1 MNNTADLFLLQTS
14 KEERIFSWF
23 VFSTCISK
31 QLVNVQSFFSKMKFI
46 SNTMARISLHQKS
59 VHLHKTTLLSRIK
72 KLLAITICVLFPGML
87 FGNNDMDSLL
97 KVLDKT
103 VDNNQYYS
111 NLKEQKLNKLKDLL
125 KYTSTDL
132 QKYEICG
139 QLYDE
144 YKSYKSDSALTYAR
158 KKLRIA
164 EKLNDRHDLTNARL
178 NLAAIMGLNGL
189 YKEAMDI
196 LSVIDISQTPDLKAY
211 YFHIYRTIYGYMAD
225 YTVSSQE
232 NIRYN
237 QLTAAYRDSL
247 LVVNPPSSATHIM
260 VKSDQLIVQ
269 KKFDEALELLMNYYP
284 AINND
289 LHTKAII
296 AYSISSA
303 YSGKNDREREKEWL
317 AISAIYDIQSANKE
331 YISLRSLAFLLYED
345 GDVDRAYKYIRRS
358 LEDALFCNARLR
370 TYEISQM
377 LPIIDKA
384 YQNQTEARQKQL
396 VTSLVSISILS
407 LFLLIAILLVY
418 RQMRKL
424 SAARKELSIANEQLN
439 NLNHELSSTNDQL
452 NNTNET
458 LVEANLIKEEY
469 IGRYMDQCSLYI
481 DKLDGYRRLLNKTA
495 AAGKIQDLLY
505 AIKSK
510 QFIEDELE
518 LFYTNFDSTFLQLFP
533 TFVEEF
539 NNLLVD
545 HEDTQL
551 KQGEL
556 LNTELRIFALIRLG
570 IKDSVKISH
579 FLRYSLSTIYNYRT
593 KLRNKAV
600 GPRNEFEDRVMQIGT
615 SSK

>member
-1 MNNTADLFLLQTS
+1 MKN
-14 KEERIFSWF
+14 KEEIDLHFYY
-23 VFSTCISK
+23 VFLSLITETAGFI
-31 QLVNVQSFFSKMKFI
+31 FFSCSKI
-46 SNTMARISLHQKS
+46 KS
-59 VHLHKTTLLSRIK
+59 CFDIR
-72 KLLAITICVLFPGML
+72 KLLILSASTLFPVL
-87 FGNNDMDSLL
+87 LLGNNDMDSLL
-97 KVLDKT
+97 QVLDKT
-103 VDNNQYYS
+103 VDHNQYYS

-144 YKSYKSDSALTYAR
+144 YKSYKSDSALIYAR

-178 NLAAIMGLNGL
+178 NLASILGLNGL
-189 YKEAMDI
+189 YKEAMEI

-269 KKFDEALELLMNYYP
+269 KKYDEALELLMNYYP

-303 YSGKNDREREKEWL
+303 YSGKNDRALEKQWL

-331 YISLRSLAFLLYED
+331 YISLRRLAFLLYED

-396 VTSLVSISILS
+396 VTSLISISILT
-407 LFLLIAILLVY
+407 LFLVVAILLVY

-452 NNTNET
+452 NHTNET

-510 QFIEDELE
+510 QFIDDELE
-518 LFYTNFDSTFLQLFP
+518 LFYANFDSTFLQLFP
-533 TFVEEF
+533 SFVEEF
-539 NNLLVD
+539 NSLLVD
-545 HEDTQL
+545 NDDTQI